1 MDGFTEALI
10 KDYQRE
16 QGNYTYLLAQKDE
29 KIAELEKRVAWLEK
43 TLKYLQDEGYRNG
56 RGN

>member
-16 QGNYTYLLAQKDE
+16 QDNYSYLLRQKDE
-29 KIAELEKRVAWLEK
+29 LIAELEKQVQWLEK
-43 TLKYLQDEGYRNG
+43 TIRFLQEEGYRRERRN
-56 RGN
+56 